1 MGKEAQVCQVDAIA
15 LRIYVVAA
23 IVLLSPAESFAKK
36 LAVHGNL
43 TAHVDDAFVCQKQV
57 TVRLE
62 SRSERAFP
70 PTGDRANLET
80 LAGIV
85 RAAVSFDCPA
95 VEAIAFNGFVQ
106 GQEVYRGM
114 AAATGS
120 WVLQDQ
126 RVVRDGGPSE
136 PPPQPAQ
143 SAAPPVQDRPK
154 RDSPPIKA
162 YSPEERVRLFG
173 EHGERAFR
181 PLLAKAYGYR
191 AALMQLCMKEG
202 GANAVAED
210 MAGYFKT
217 HLPESLPAAQ
227 KAFGAA
233 QVAKDAYLPP
243 CNSEDYKIALSWN
256 AKEIK
261 GQQAVMQDSIYNF
274 SDRVAE
280 MKQLLSQLAL
290 YAGSNDGVPDEKF
303 WTALKEWS
311 ALSAVNVRKKLA
323 TGDYTNE
330 FVVPL
335 RLIGVSSFRDTPWP
349 FVEEL
354 EVAEPTLVVMR
365 QSVRKGVG
373 GSWAYAMF
381 GVAFLQNLL
390 RGYGYYDGTIDG
402 SYFGGLSQKG
412 GNDLGWFMRKY
423 AEEHPDLSKIR
434 SKNETIYDPHTL
446 GFLGYSEDAAYN
458 GFISAAL
465 REIRDTPNR
474 TKVRLVQPFLLKMG
488 WLGGFS
494 PGYEAGIL
502 DLELIQSLEAFQ
514 QCKMQIETLKS
525 TGKVPTASSA
535 PFADSHGVIASDV
548 IRDLKIAAMDGEEQQ
563 RGRNRWDQRK
573 VNKEA
578 RPKC

>member
-1 MGKEAQVCQVDAIA
+1 MNTLSWAAF
-15 LRIYVVAA
+15 AA
-23 IVLLSPAESFAKK
+23 IDWPEIGFASLDTLTMLGMALLFTVLAGLPVGVLLY
-36 LAVHGNL
+36 L
-43 TAHVDDAFVCQKQV
+43 TAPGALLARP
-57 TVRLE
+57 RLYATL
-62 SRSERAFP
+62 SLAINLLRSLPFIILLIVMIPLTLQLVGTSLGVAGAIP
-70 PTGDRANLET
+70 PL
-80 LAGIV
+80 I
-85 RAAVSFDCPA
+85 
-95 VEAIAFNGFVQ
+95 
-106 GQEVYRGM
+106 
-114 AAATGS
+114 AAAAPFFARLAENVFREVDPGVIEAS
-120 WVLQDQ
+120 QAMGARLHQLIFGVL
-126 RVVRDGGPSE
+126 
-136 PPPQPAQ
+136 
-143 SAAPPVQDRPK
+143 
-154 RDSPPIKA
+154 
-162 YSPEERVRLFG
+162 
-173 EHGERAFR
+173 
-181 PLLAKAYGYR
+181 
-191 AALMQLCMKEG
+191 
-202 GANAVAED
+202 
-210 MAGYFKT
+210 
-217 HLPESLPAAQ
+217 LPESLPAAQ